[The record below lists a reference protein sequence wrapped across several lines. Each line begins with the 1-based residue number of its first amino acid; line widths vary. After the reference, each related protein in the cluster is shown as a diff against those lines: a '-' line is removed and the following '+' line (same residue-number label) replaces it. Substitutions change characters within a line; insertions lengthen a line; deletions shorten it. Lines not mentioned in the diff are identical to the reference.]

1 MSNSQG
7 QRREIISL
15 PEFPRSSTP
24 EPSPKRQRTSR
35 STSKNIVNIPRETR
49 SRVTRS
55 PRNVEPAEPTRVI
68 DSSERLSDPLEDRS
82 EEEVEPA
89 EPTRVMD
96 SSERSSDQLGHQ
108 TATPGRD
115 PEEAA
120 IEDARITSSLA
131 RVNDTSE
138 RSSQSEDS
146 PLMAASWIL
155 PEVTT
160 STGSWSNA
168 NDGFGASSL

>member
-1 MSNSQG
+1 MDESDGPTSTGVGTDGTTSTRAIDNDGGATSEQENSSS
-7 QRREIISL
+7 RLISV
-15 PEFPRSSTP
+15 EDSFDIVGGGPRTG
-24 EPSPKRQRTSR
+24 
-35 STSKNIVNIPRETR
+35 
-49 SRVTRS
+49 
-55 PRNVEPAEPTRVI
+55 AAPTRVI

-120 IEDARITSSLA
+120 IEDVRVVSSPA

-138 RSSQSEDS
+138 PEDRQ
-146 PLMAASWIL
+146 LMA
-155 PEVTT
+155 T
-160 STGSWSNA
+160 S
-168 NDGFGASSL
+168 